1 MAFGSFIDKVVVVT
15 GAGSGMGRAYA
26 LEFEKVGAKLAL
38 CDIDPVGLQETV
50 DALRTPR
57 DDRVFSSTVDVAD
70 EDAVNEFADRS
81 RAALGNA
88 HVVINNAGIAG
99 SMLPGAETSVKDLDR
114 VFAVNF
120 YGVVHGTLA
129 FLPQLEANAE
139 AALVNVSSIFGMIG
153 APGNADYCATKFA
166 VRGYTEVLMAELDGS
181 HIQVHLVH
189 PGGIDTNIVRGTT
202 AEDDAK
208 ALLTT
213 PPAEI
218 AVKVIE
224 AIRRNRRRVVFGNA
238 ARPARFVSNFLPV
251 GLVAR
256 LLHKGVE
263 RGRSPG
269 APHSAAPPPHAPE

>member
-1 MAFGSFIDKVVVVT
+1 MKSFTDKVVVIT

-26 LEFEKVGAKLAL
+26 QEFEKVGAKLAL

-50 DALRTPR
+50 DALQSPGA
-57 DDRVFSSTVDVAD
+57 DRVFSSTVDVAD
-70 EDAVNEFADRS
+70 EEGMNEFADAS
-81 RAALGNA
+81 RGALGNA
-88 HVVINNAGIAG
+88 NIVINNAGIAG
-99 SMLPGAETSVKDLDR
+99 SMVPGSEMSVKDHER

-129 FLPQLEANAE
+129 FMPQLHVVDE

-166 VRGYTEVLMAELDGS
+166 VRGCTEVFMAELADS
-181 HIQVHLVH
+181 HIQIHLVH
-189 PGGIDTNIVRGTT
+189 PGGIDTNIVKGTS
-202 AEDDAK
+202 AEEGAA

-224 AIRRNRRRVVFGNA
+224 AIRKNRRRVVFGNM
-238 ARPARFVSNFLPV
+238 ARPARFVSNFMPLGMV
-251 GLVAR
+251 SKMLKKGADRDEGL
-256 LLHKGVE
+256 
-263 RGRSPG
+263 G
-269 APHSAAPPPHAPE
+269 APQEQS

>member
-1 MAFGSFIDKVVVVT
+1 MAFESFIDKVVVIT

-26 LEFEKVGAKLAL
+26 LEFENQGAKLAL
-38 CDIDPVGLQETV
+38 CDIDPTGLDETV
-50 DALRTPR
+50 AALRDSGPG
-57 DDRVFSSTVDVAD
+57 RVLASVVDVAD
-70 EDAVNEFADRS
+70 EEAMREFADRS

-88 HVVINNAGIAG
+88 HVMINNAGIAG

-129 FLPQLEANAE
+129 FMPQLEINAE

-166 VRGYTEVLMAELDGS
+166 VRGYTEVLMAELDDS

-189 PGGIDTNIVRGTT
+189 PGGIDTNIVKGTT

-213 PPAEI
+213 PPADI
-218 AVKVIE
+218 AAKVVE
-224 AIRRNRRRVVFGNA
+224 AIRKNRRRVVFGNA
-238 ARPARFVSNFLPV
+238 ARPARFASNFLPM
-251 GLVAR
+251 GMVAR
-256 LLHKGVE
+256 MLKRGADRGQGLGVTN
-263 RGRSPG
+263 
-269 APHSAAPPPHAPE
+269 

>member
-1 MAFGSFIDKVVVVT
+1 MKSFTDRVVVIT

-26 LEFEKVGAKLAL
+26 MEFEKEGAKLAL

-50 DALRTPR
+50 EALRSR
-57 DDRVFSSTVDVAD
+57 GRERVFHAVVDVAD
-70 EDAVNEFADRS
+70 EEAMRDFADRT
-81 RAALGNA
+81 RAALGDT

-99 SMLPGAETSVKDLDR
+99 SMLPGVETSVKDLDR

-129 FLPQLEANAE
+129 FMPQLEANRE

-153 APGNADYCATKFA
+153 VPGNADYCATKFA
-166 VRGYTEVLMAELDGS
+166 VRGYTESLMAELDGS

-189 PGGIDTNIVRGTT
+189 PGGIATNIAKGTT
-202 AEDDAK
+202 AEDGAK
-208 ALLTT
+208 GLLTT

-224 AIRRNRRRVVFGNA
+224 AIRKNRRRVVFGNA
-238 ARPARFVSNFLPV
+238 ARPVRFAANFLPV
-251 GLVAR
+251 GMVAR
-256 LLHKGVE
+256 LLKKSTE
-263 RGRSPG
+263 RGLGVSPPG
-269 APHSAAPPPHAPE
+269 PGQT

>member
-1 MAFGSFIDKVVVVT
+1 MAFETFTDKVVVVT

-26 LEFEKVGAKLAL
+26 IEFEKVGAKLAL
-38 CDIDPVGLQETV
+38 CDIDPVGLAETV
-50 DALRTPR
+50 AALRSSGT
-57 DDRVFSSTVDVAD
+57 DRVLSAVVDVAD
-70 EDAVNEFADRS
+70 EEAMNEFADRS

-99 SMLPGAETSVKDLDR
+99 SMLPGTETTVKDLDR

-129 FLPQLEANAE
+129 FMPQLEANRE

-166 VRGYTEVLMAELDGS
+166 VRGYTEVLMAELADS

-189 PGGIDTNIVRGTT
+189 PGGIDTNIVKGTT
-202 AEDDAK
+202 VEDGARD
-208 ALLTT
+208 LLTT

-224 AIRRNRRRVVFGNA
+224 AIRRNRRRVVFGNG
-238 ARPARFVSNFLPV
+238 ARPARIAANFVPL

-256 LLHKGVE
+256 LLKKGVDRAE
-263 RGRSPG
+263 GST
-269 APHSAAPPPHAPE
+269 STS

>member
-1 MAFGSFIDKVVVVT
+1 MASTVASLLMKSFTDKVVVVT

-26 LEFEKVGAKLAL
+26 MEFEKEGARLSL

-50 DALRTPR
+50 DALRSTSP
-57 DDRVFSSTVDVAD
+57 DRVFSAVVDVAD
-70 EDAVNEFADRS
+70 EDAVNTFADES

-114 VFAVNF
+114 VFSVNF

-129 FLPQLEANAE
+129 FLPQLQVNSE
-139 AALVNVSSIFGMIG
+139 AALVNVSSVFGMIG

-166 VRGYTEVLMAELDGS
+166 VRGYTEVLMAELDDS

-189 PGGIDTNIVRGTT
+189 PGGIDTNIVKGTT
-202 AEDDAK
+202 AEEDARS
-208 ALLTT
+208 LLTT

-218 AVKVIE
+218 AVKVVE
-224 AIRRNRRRVVFGNA
+224 AIRKNRRRVVFGNA
-238 ARPARFVSNFLPV
+238 ARPIRFAANFLPM
-251 GLVAR
+251 GMVAR
-256 LLHKGVE
+256 VLRKGAE
-263 RGRSPG
+263 RGQG
-269 APHSAAPPPHAPE
+269 LGVTN

>member
-1 MAFGSFIDKVVVVT
+1 MAFETFTDKVVVVT

-26 LEFEKVGAKLAL
+26 IEFEKVGAKLSL
-38 CDIDPVGLQETV
+38 CDIDPVGLAETV
-50 DALRTPR
+50 AALRSPGA
-57 DDRVFSSTVDVAD
+57 DRVLSAVVDVAD
-70 EDAVNEFADRS
+70 EEAMNAFADRS
-81 RAALGNA
+81 RAPLGNA

-99 SMLPGAETSVKDLDR
+99 SMLPGTETTVKDLDR

-129 FLPQLEANAE
+129 FMPQLEANRE

-166 VRGYTEVLMAELDGS
+166 VRGYTEVLMAELADS
-181 HIQVHLVH
+181 HIQIHLVH
-189 PGGIDTNIVRGTT
+189 PGGIDTNIVKGTT
-202 AEDDAK
+202 AEDGARD
-208 ALLTT
+208 LLTT

-238 ARPARFVSNFLPV
+238 ARPARIAANFVPL

-256 LLHKGVE
+256 LLKKGVDRAE
-263 RGRSPG
+263 RSTPT
-269 APHSAAPPPHAPE
+269 S

>member
-1 MAFGSFIDKVVVVT
+1 MKDFTDKLVVVT

-26 LEFEKVGAKLAL
+26 LEFEKEGARLSL

-50 DALRTPR
+50 DALESPGP
-57 DDRVFSSTVDVAD
+57 DRVYFATVDVAD
-70 EDAVNEFADRS
+70 EEAVFTFADAS

-99 SMLPGAETSVKDLDR
+99 SMLPGAETSVKDHER

-129 FLPQLEANAE
+129 FMPQLEANAE

-166 VRGYTEVLMAELDGS
+166 VRGYTEVLMAELDDS

-189 PGGIDTNIVRGTT
+189 PGGIDTNIVKGTT
-202 AEDDAK
+202 AEEDAK
-208 ALLTT
+208 ELLTT
-213 PPAEI
+213 PPADI
-218 AVKVIE
+218 AKKVIE
-224 AIRRNRRRVVFGNA
+224 GIRKNRRRIVYGNA
-238 ARPARFVSNFLPV
+238 SRPARIASNFVPM
-251 GLVAR
+251 GMVAKMMR
-256 LLHKGVE
+256 RATRDRDAG
-263 RGRSPG
+263 S
-269 APHSAAPPPHAPE
+269 